1 MKKFLFSAVAALL
14 AFGASAQTAKE
25 DVRIYI
31 NPGHGSWGPN
41 NRHCATIGHNPISS
55 IDPDTTDFY
64 ESNTNLQKGLQ
75 VLHMLAEYGVPFDH
89 SKNQTNENPNRIGAA
104 LDLSQNIVMS
114 HVKCGPYPYEY
125 KYDYIERAD
134 TDSVGNI
141 TTYIDTV
148 MTQNPDQNND
158 FNRTLSVIAAEVDAN
173 NFDMFLSIH
182 SNAHTDGSTVNYLYF
197 CLDNKYLNS
206 SGTAKTGQETEAA
219 NHTATSKEM
228 SRCMWNHRILDRHTK
243 WSHYDYTM
251 TAADVAA
258 GKGKIAF
265 QNLGVL
271 NHSVPGTLVEGYFH
285 TYQPARHRAM
295 NFDVCQLEGRDYARG
310 IADYFGWEKESYG
323 AIYGIVRD
331 KHNKFSDAVYT
342 PKGGTTD
349 VYKPLNDV
357 EVTLKDS
364 EGNVVDTYTTDVN
377 YNGAFVFKKV
387 QPGNYT
393 VEFAHPAYKADVYAN
408 TNATTE
414 PAPLK
419 VTVEAAVTA
428 YPEAFLVDTAYVAPE
443 FVYVNY
449 PDSLAGKDGFALA
462 DEYNVKGSALNGLS
476 EELAGKTVRRTVLR
490 EGLLY
495 VLAVDT
501 DKNPSLLVL
510 DTDDNTIKANVSTVG
525 CEGTHFNLSD
535 IQVTADG
542 YLLGCS
548 KEWNQYDDSYVYAT
562 GDANHTKYGYGDV
575 RGECWIYKWEND
587 STGIP
592 TGDPVKW
599 VSTKGT
605 GNWYRAIVGETFAWS
620 GTSVDGKAI
629 LSAQT
634 ATATGIRTQLITV
647 AQDADGQI
655 VTSESFHQPFLD
667 GAAASTLDT
676 SLGETY
682 NYVTSPLDDKNY
694 MVVSAGDAPI
704 YECKFTH
711 TNKENQLAKLSTD
724 VVAANTPNV
733 SFFKYA
739 GKSLMVAPNIV
750 EGKANGVKVIDITD
764 GIENAKTIAI
774 NDATIDAT
782 EVTYAAAHG
791 ELALTIDDVSG
802 YTTDAEIEL
811 FLVANENVTKFTT
824 AGVKQPIRKGEY
836 AYDLAMEGSAGEYTL
851 TFKVTG
857 NAPEAN
863 VILTNIDTKEETI
876 IPIGAVVKGENT
888 VTINADEYGSENVF
902 NWAIEIESKPITEAV
917 MIYNSTKSIKSNTRG
932 GVAFVNSTESDAF
945 GKIVVS
951 NGYSQGIDVYSPT
964 FELESTTAYAGSST
978 NAASSFRCAEH
989 DGIVYFTDWSD
1000 AYSGIYT
1007 FNPANPATPAQ
1018 WYDGTRGSGGV
1029 FTNTSGTSIGG
1040 GASGLGFLG
1049 EGEDAKM
1056 FVFCEDYPAANGQTL
1071 VQYNFGGALTW
1082 ASAPDAT
1089 YPNASAKLNLNTN
1102 VDVVPVE
1109 RGIFAAQ
1116 VRTAGNNNSSV
1127 PAFIFVDFN
1136 DNILYNAGST
1146 GIVNGGGGSI
1156 AVSQDG
1162 TKFAASTPD
1171 EGIVIFNLTW
1181 GDDNV
1186 PAFEKVCT
1194 VPNSIASGGNNEV
1207 HKIVFDVAGNIHA
1220 FLRTNGYRAY
1230 SIPQE
1235 NPVARTAA
1243 KKALKIEG
1251 TTSGVE
1257 NVTIEAVDEDAPVEY
1272 YNLQGVKVENPS
1284 NGIFIKVQGKKSTK
1298 VYVK

>member
-1 MKKFLFSAVAALL
+1 MKKLLFSAVAALL

-41 NRHCATIGHNPISS
+41 NRHMATIGHNPINSN
-55 IDPDTTDFY
+55 DPDTTDFY
-64 ESNTNLQKGLQ
+64 ESNTNLQKCLQ
-75 VLHMLAEYGVPFDH
+75 VLHMLNEYGVPFDH
-89 SKNQTNENPNRIGAA
+89 TKNQTNENPNRIGAA

-114 HVKCGPYPYEY
+114 HVKCGPYPY
-125 KYDYIERAD
+125 DPNDR
-134 TDSVGNI
+134 DSSWSENDQKW
-141 TTYIDTV
+141 TYWIKD
-148 MTQNPDQNND
+148 DQKND
-158 FNRTLSVIAAEVDAN
+158 FNRTLSVIADEVEAN
-173 NFDMFLSIH
+173 NFDMFLSVH
-182 SNAHTDGSTVNYLYF
+182 SNASTDGNTVNYLYF
-197 CLDNKYLNS
+197 AYDSKFLS
-206 SGTAKTGQETEAA
+206 TSGTAKEGMETDAA
-219 NHTATSKEM
+219 NHKATSIEM
-228 SRCMWNHRILDRHTK
+228 SCCMWNHRILDRHTK
-243 WSHYDYTM
+243 WSHYDYSM
-251 TAADVAA
+251 TPADVAA
-258 GKGKIAF
+258 GRGKIAF

-285 TYQPARHRAM
+285 TYQPARHRYM

-331 KHNKFSDAVYT
+331 KNNKFADEVYT

-364 EGNVVDTYTTDVN
+364 EGNVVDTYKTDVN

-393 VEFAHPAYKADVYAN
+393 VEFSHPAYKADVYAN
-408 TNATTE
+408 TNATTK
-414 PAPLK
+414 PAPLA
-419 VTVEAAVTA
+419 VTVKAAVTE
-428 YPEAFLVDTAYVAPE
+428 YPEAFLVDTAWVAPTT
-443 FVYVNY
+443 VYVNY
-449 PDSLAGKDGFALA
+449 PDSLAGKNFSLA
-462 DEYNVKGSALNGLS
+462 DEYNVEGSALNGLS

-495 VLAVDT
+495 VLAVDS
-501 DKNPSLLVL
+501 DKNPHLLVL
-510 DTDDNTIKANVSTVG
+510 DTDDNTIKANVSTAG

-548 KEWNQYDDSYVYAT
+548 KEWNQYDDSYVYET
-562 GDANHTKYGYGDV
+562 GDKDHTIYGYGDV

-634 ATATGIRTQLITV
+634 ATAKGIRTQLITV
-647 AQDADGQI
+647 TQDADGQI
-655 VTSESFHQPFLD
+655 VKTENFHQPYLD
-667 GAAASTLDT
+667 GEAASTDDT

-682 NYVTSPLDDKNY
+682 NYVTSPLSDKNY

-704 YECKFTH
+704 YECEFTH
-711 TNKENQLAKLSTD
+711 VNKENQLAKLSTD

-750 EGKANGVKVIDITD
+750 DGKADGVKVVDITD
-764 GIENAKTIAI
+764 GLENAKTIAI

-791 ELALTIDDVSG
+791 ELALTINEVSG

-863 VILTNIDTKEETI
+863 IILTNIDTKEETI
-876 IPIGAVVKGENT
+876 IPIGAVVKGENST
-888 VTINADEYGSENVF
+888 VVNIDDYDNAAEY
-902 NWAIEIESKPITEAV
+902 NWAVEINSKTISEAAQIAAV
-917 MIYNSTKSIKSNTRG
+917 STRTKGDARG
-932 GVAFVNSTESDAF
+932 GVAFVSEPESDAF
-945 GKIVVS
+945 GRIVVS
-951 NGYSQGIDVYSPT
+951 NGYSQGINIISPT
-964 FELESTTAYAGSST
+964 FEIEGTYHTDKFTASNRS
-978 NAASSFRCAEH
+978 SSFRICE
-989 DGIVYFTDWSD
+989 DGGIIYIQDWAD
-1000 AYSGIYT
+1000 KTSGIWT
-1007 FNPANPATPAQ
+1007 FDPVTKALGNFFE
-1018 WYDGTRGSGGV
+1018 GTRDTGGSFVNADGKA
-1029 FTNTSGTSIGG
+1029 IGG
-1040 GASGLGFLG
+1040 GGTGMDFYG
-1049 EGEDAKM
+1049 EGDDRFM
-1056 FVFCEDYPAANGQTL
+1056 LSYQEDYPYGNAGKANGGEIICR
-1071 VQYNFGGALTW
+1071 YNVGTAKTW
-1082 ASAPDAT
+1082 SKAPDAT
-1089 YPNASAKLNLNTN
+1089 FPTTSAKVNTNTN
-1102 VDVVPVE
+1102 VEVIALEDGMFVS
-1109 RGIFAAQ
+1109 Q
-1116 VRTAGNNNSSV
+1116 VRTAGQSNTGY
-1127 PAFIFVDFN
+1127 PAFIYSNYN
-1136 DNILYNAGST
+1136 DEILYNAGTSMST
-1146 GIVNGGGGSI
+1146 ATGNGDLNASGSGMAI
-1156 AVSQDG
+1156 SEDLSLFVFSGA
-1162 TKFAASTPD
+1162 T
-1171 EGIVIFNLTW
+1171 EGIKVFNVTW
-1181 GDDNV
+1181 NNNV
-1186 PAFEKVCT
+1186 PSFELLYT
-1194 VPNSIASGGNNEV
+1194 IPNSSDNE
-1207 HKIVFDVAGNIHA
+1207 ILNIDFDIAGNIHTYG
-1220 FLRTNGYRAY
+1220 RQNGYRAY
-1230 SIPQE
+1230 AIPQE
-1235 NPVARTAA
+1235 APKATTAA
-1243 KKALKIEG
+1243 KSELVLKG
-1251 TTSGVE
+1251 TLSGVE
-1257 NVTIEAVDEDAPVEY
+1257 NVAIKAIDEDAPVEY

-1284 NGIFIKVQGKKSTK
+1284 NGIFIKVQGKKSEK
-1298 VYVK
+1298 VYIK